1 MDTGAP
7 LCTPVPDSSISRAI
21 VVCRDPI
28 NRFDMCEV
36 PRSPR
41 RPRTSVRCRIIL
53 RPPSFYPFATASR
66 MLGPSHVAHW
76 LDSLGFMNQTICAV
90 WIGDKSRFLSLCYRL
105 AAPKSWPVPALTLA
119 TSKKHRQINL
129 FFIVARV
136 VSTTGMLRQLGV
148 AAGASLAESSAR
160 QAAQEARLR
169 AGRFRLPLIHE
180 RWLGWCAALSGLAC
194 LGPILALRVR
204 WEIIDGGRTRSF
216 LPQLERLFLVA
227 SSAIPPTRRVT
238 QG

>member
-53 RPPSFYPFATASR
+53 RPPSFTLLRPPLVC
-66 MLGPSHVAHW
+66 LGLPMWAHW

-105 AAPKSWPVPALTLA
+105 AAPKSCPVAARTLA
-119 TSKKHRQINL
+119 TSKKHRPIKL
-129 FFIVARV
+129 CFLGARV
-136 VSTTGMLRQLGV
+136 VSTTGMLRPPGV
-148 AAGASLAESSAR
+148 AAGGSLAESSAR

-180 RWLGWCAALSGLAC
+180 RWLRWCAALSALAC
-194 LGPILALRVR
+194 LGQILALRVR
-204 WEIIDGGRTRSF
+204 CEIIDGGRTRSL
-216 LPQLERLFLVA
+216 LP
-227 SSAIPPTRRVT
+227 
-238 QG
+238 